1 LRLHTAADGPPGKRV
16 EELRRLVEEYT
27 GEARS
32 VWADFNW
39 DGRTNVEAALKEQQ
53 RISKLV
59 REGRLVVKTSVM
71 EEELDEW
78 PGAPP
83 RKAQV
88 MHTGTIWTL
97 RVGPFLEP
105 RAAAA
110 GAVRRLP

>member
-78 PGAPP
+78 PGAP
-83 RKAQV
+83 RGRRRSCTRARS
-88 MHTGTIWTL
+88 GL
-97 RVGPFLEP
+97 SESGLSLSRV
-105 RAAAA
+105 
-110 GAVRRLP
+110 LPPPAL